1 MLKLSNLKPFYMKK
15 QILIIIILAISVLQ
29 IDAQRTKD
37 VLLLKNG
44 SMIFGKLVEVNS
56 DHYKM
61 QTSDGSILIF
71 PLQEVEKFTKEIP
84 DFDGRK
90 TTGFTFSLESGFLI
104 GSQNAKYLAPFSFN
118 LLAGLTSNTKN
129 IISLGSGVE
138 FIGRPYTPIFVEY
151 KHIINNRKSSPFV
164 FGRGGAVIPL
174 GGDGEI
180 TTDYFQ
186 YNGPER
192 YRGGASFTFGTGIS
206 WAKADYETYLSFGYR
221 YVHSSYIRKEYNM
234 GDVTYNNTLNR
245 LEVKFGF
252 KF

>member
-1 MLKLSNLKPFYMKK
+1 MLKSANLKPFYMKK
-15 QILIIIILAISVLQ
+15 KIFIIIILVISTLQ
-29 IDAQRTKD
+29 INAQKPKD

-90 TTGFTFSLESGFLI
+90 TTGFTFSLESGILI
-104 GSQNAKYLAPFSFN
+104 GSQNAKYSAPFSFN
-118 LLAGLTSNTKN
+118 LLAGITSNTKN
-129 IISLGSGVE
+129 ITSLGSGVE
-138 FIGRPYTPIFVEY
+138 FIGRPFTPIFVEY
-151 KHIINNRKSSPFV
+151 KHIINNYKSSPFV
-164 FGRGGAVIPL
+164 FGRGGVVLPL

-180 TTDYFQ
+180 NTDFFPYT
-186 YNGPER
+186 GEER
-192 YRGGASFTFGTGIS
+192 YKGGASFTFGTGIS
-206 WAKADYETYLSFGYR
+206 WAKTDYETYLSFGYR
-221 YVHSSYIRKEYNM
+221 YIHTSYTRKEYNI

>member
-1 MLKLSNLKPFYMKK
+1 MKK

-61 QTSDGSILIF
+61 QTSDGSIFIF